1 MAETNKMSVTIH
13 GRKYVIT
20 APESKDYIA
29 GIAEYVDSRI
39 NSVLENNP
47 NLTVD
52 KACVLTALNIAD
64 DYFKALEKTEAVADN
79 TGNTADAHEQ
89 IVEKENI
96 DDYKAEILSLK
107 ERLKQKQDEIN
118 ELLELI

>member
-29 GIAEYVDSRI
+29 DIAEYVDSRI

-79 TGNTADAHEQ
+79 TGNAYEQ
-89 IVEKENI
+89 TVEKENI
-96 DDYKAEILSLK
+96 DDYKAEILNLK